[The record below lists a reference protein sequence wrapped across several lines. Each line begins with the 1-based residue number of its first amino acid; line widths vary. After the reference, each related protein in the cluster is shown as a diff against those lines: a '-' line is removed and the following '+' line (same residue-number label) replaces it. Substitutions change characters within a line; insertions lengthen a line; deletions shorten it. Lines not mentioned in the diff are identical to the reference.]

1 MLLDQDDVDVEATLM
16 VFEELVEVT
25 EDPLFP
31 ADVDTAI
38 DNVDSLL
45 SVLEEDIM
53 VDDEAANVSNSGASK

>member
-1 MLLDQDDVDVEATLM
+1 MLVDQDDVDVEAILV

-45 SVLEEDIM
+45 SLLEEDIM
-53 VDDEAANVSNSGASK
+53 FDDEAANVSNSGASK